1 MTQGFNI
8 RIFLICWGLISGTGL
23 SSADELTT
31 IDQALRQIYPDAAEF
46 KKEIVNLSDQQQQAI
61 AKKAQVSFDGGH
73 MVQLTMYT
81 AYADAQVIGHALED
95 IVIGKW
101 GPIHYLVGISPQGA
115 VVQTVVLDYQEIRGR
130 PIAKKRFLK
139 QYTGKSINDPLQL
152 KKDIDGIT
160 GATISSRSMTDGVRK
175 LLHAFDVIMNR

>member
-1 MTQGFNI
+1 MAQGFNI
-8 RIFLICWGLISGTGL
+8 RILLICWGLILGAGL

-31 IDQALRQIYPDAAEF
+31 VDQALRQIYPDAAEF

-61 AKKAQVSFDGGH
+61 AQKAQVSFDGGH
-73 MVQLTMYT
+73 MPQITIYT
-81 AYADAQVIGHALED
+81 VYADGQVLGYAMED
-95 IVIGKW
+95 TVIGKW

-130 PIAKKRFLK
+130 PIAKKRFLR
-139 QYTGKSINDPLQL
+139 QYTGKTVRDPVQL
-152 KKDIDGIT
+152 RQDIDGIT
-160 GATISSRSMTDGVRK
+160 GATISSRSITDGVRK